1 MKVTDQTPA
10 QAPKPFILS
19 FPFRRTGMGGVS
31 DTILISF
38 RSRKVIHSVLRT
50 SRSGNHGS
58 RSYRLYPG
66 KYLAWDV
73 NRSNGGNLYA
83 TVRII
88 RLSEDGQMETE
99 IEWQICDRDPMITLD
114 DLPVDIRNLL
124 IENKDELPLFHSVF
138 PFSFNEEE

>member
-1 MKVTDQTPA
+1 
-10 QAPKPFILS
+10 
-19 FPFRRTGMGGVS
+19 MGGFS

-38 RSRKVIHSVLRT
+38 RSRKVIHSVVRT

-73 NRSNGGNLYA
+73 DRSNGGNLY
-83 TVRII
+83 VSLKII
-88 RLSEDGQMETE
+88 RVGEDGKMETE
-99 IEWQICDRDPMITLD
+99 TEWQVYNREPIMVLD

-124 IENKDELPLFHSVF
+124 VENRNELPLFQYVF
-138 PFSFNEEE
+138 PFDFGQDPAQD

>member
-1 MKVTDQTPA
+1 
-10 QAPKPFILS
+10 
-19 FPFRRTGMGGVS
+19 MGGVS

-88 RLSEDGQMETE
+88 RLSEDGQMATE
-99 IEWQICDRDPMITLD
+99 IEWQICNRDPVMTLD